1 MFLPEEIAIAIGRG
15 RLNDQKLFEL
25 IGLFS
30 EGHSSLVAPI
40 SILATANGLLVLSAS
55 SLIFLRRERRFFLA
69 TRLIVKTFLP
79 AFLAVLK
86 PR

>member
-1 MFLPEEIAIAIGRG
+1 MFLPKEIAVAIGRS
-15 RLNDQKLFEL
+15 RLNDQKLF
-25 IGLFS
+25 GLFG

-40 SILATANGLLVLSAS
+40 SILATANGLPIVFAS
-55 SLIFLRRERRFFLA
+55 SWIFLRRERRFFLA
-69 TRLIVKTFLP
+69 IRLIVKTFVP